1 MKSRMLRGGA
11 VIGQGTYGCAIS
23 PPLLCRGQAR
33 DARLATKGKQVGKL
47 TLQTDAM
54 TELHIAKI
62 LRTTSLWK
70 HYFILPELTDC
81 QPVAAGSSNW
91 DTCKITKT
99 ETEKTLKQVISDFGG
114 RSFSSLAGKNLRPGS
129 FDYFFFFEHLLE
141 ACAYLALNGVVHYDL
156 HRSNILIDP
165 LGVPRLLDFGMSF
178 SARNIDNNIIG
189 NRWKVYDPKYDSEPP
204 EVTIITGIR
213 DKLHISKAIDECIY
227 GKPVF
232 SLAEE
237 ILGISKSTVKS
248 QIQEFTEKSASFQKK
263 DWVAFWRTYWTGFD
277 AFAIGAVLLNVLKVQ
292 ITLPEFVGDSRWI
305 QRGDKIMEILA
316 KIIHPDPSERY
327 DCVEALAMWDS
338 ENVLLKNSVPWLETR
353 KKQRLQPS

>member
-1 MKSRMLRGGA
+1 MLRGGA
-11 VIGQGTYGCAIS
+11 VIGQGTYGCAVS
-23 PPLLCRGQAR
+23 PPLLCRGQTR
-33 DARLATKGKQVGKL
+33 DARLVTKGKQVGKL

-91 DTCKITKT
+91 GSCKITKT

-213 DKLHISKAIDECIY
+213 EKLDISKAIENT
-227 GKPVF
+227 GK
-232 SLAEE
+232 LE
-237 ILGISKSTVKS
+237 ISK
-248 QIQEFTEKSASFQKK
+248 
-263 DWVAFWRTYWTGFD
+263 
-277 AFAIGAVLLNVLKVQ
+277 
-292 ITLPEFVGDSRWI
+292 
-305 QRGDKIMEILA
+305 MERNISILA
-316 KIIHPDPSERY
+316 TISAVAPMFGFLGTVFGVITIFRDIAEAGSLQIGTVSEGLYLKMISSAVGLIVGMIAYVGYNTLVSRIGKVINKMEANA
-327 DCVEALAMWDS
+327 VEFLDI
-338 ENVLLKNSVPWLETR
+338 LE
-353 KKQRLQPS
+353 QPSN